1 VYIRDWGGDWRPCLP
16 GYALHVVRML
26 SRHPIMAF
34 MNTHHHRNGV
44 LLQLAAVC
52 EWIMAICL
60 IAFFA
65 TYYPDF
71 ARIHFE
77 VRIVSLLTSASTRS
91 VAASADPAPVDPEP
105 IHVTS
110 MT

>member
-1 VYIRDWGGDWRPCLP
+1 MYIRDWGGDWRPCLP
-16 GYALHVVRML
+16 GYALHV
-26 SRHPIMAF
+26 
-34 MNTHHHRNGV
+34 
-44 LLQLAAVC
+44 LAAVC

-91 VAASADPAPVDPEP
+91 VAASADPEP